1 MREAVTNM
9 YLSLLSHLKLVC
21 MSQTCFLSL
30 FWQPFVIISG
40 KTSKAKG
47 KSRSNNG
54 YMSEHQLGVVMVVMY
69 GARPHLLYPLST
81 IHPPAPAPA
90 LYPPQQ
96 LNIWVRKCVVETRR

>member
-1 MREAVTNM
+1 MKYSIVT
-9 YLSLLSHLKLVC
+9 
-21 MSQTCFLSL
+21 
-30 FWQPFVIISG
+30 VIISG

-47 KSRSNNG
+47 KSRSNTG

-69 GARPHLLYPLST
+69 GARPHLLYPLSS
-81 IHPPAPAPA
+81 IHPPDPA

>member
-30 FWQPFVIISG
+30 FWQPFVISG
-40 KTSKAKG
+40 LTSKAKG
-47 KSRSNNG
+47 KSRSNTG

-69 GARPHLLYPLST
+69 GARPHLLYPLSS
-81 IHPPAPAPA
+81 IHPPAPA